1 MARRSVLSMR
11 RGAAALLFAALAAAT
26 ARAAPPIEDTIAQRV
41 LACTLCHGAQGR
53 AARDGYYP
61 RIAGKPADYLYR
73 QLLNFRDGRR
83 VYPLM
88 TGLLD
93 PLSDA
98 YLREIAEHF
107 ASLELPYAM
116 PPAPRTDPAALRRG
130 EELVKRGSGTVPAC
144 IHCHGETLTGV
155 LPAIPGLVGLPRD
168 YLAAQLG
175 AWRVG
180 ERRAV
185 APDCMAQVAQRL
197 EPADLAAVADWLASQ
212 PVPQPARP
220 IAALPAALPI
230 PCGAAPTHGA
240 AR

>member
-1 MARRSVLSMR
+1 MARGGAWWGLRS
-11 RGAAALLFAALAAAT
+11 AAAMLLATLAVGTCHAT
-26 ARAAPPIEDTIAQRV
+26 PPIEDTIAQRV

-73 QLLNFRDGRR
+73 QLLNFREGRR

-98 YLREIAEHF
+98 YLREIAEYF

-116 PPAPRTDPAALRRG
+116 PPAPRTDAAALRRG
-130 EELVKRGSGTVPAC
+130 EELVKRGSGNVPAC

-168 YLAAQLG
+168 YLSAQLG
-175 AWRVG
+175 AWRIG

-197 EPADLAAVADWLASQ
+197 APADLSAVADWLALQ
-212 PVPQPARP
+212 PVPQPAKP
-220 IAALPAALPI
+220 IAALPAALPM

-240 AR
+240 AK

>member
-1 MARRSVLSMR
+1 MARGGVRRSR
-11 RGAAALLFAALAAAT
+11 RGAAAVLFTLLVIPT
-26 ARAAPPIEDTIAQRV
+26 AHAKSQFEDTIAQRV

-93 PLSDA
+93 PLSDT
-98 YLREIAEHF
+98 YLREIAEYF

-116 PPAPRTDPAALRRG
+116 PPAPRTDAAALRRG

-144 IHCHGETLTGV
+144 VHCHGEALTGV

-168 YLAAQLG
+168 YLSAQLG
-175 AWRVG
+175 AWRIG

-197 EPADLAAVADWLASQ
+197 APSDLSAVADWLASQ
-212 PVPQPARP
+212 PVPQPAKP
-220 IAALPAALPI
+220 VAALPAALPI

-240 AR
+240 AK